1 MQNKGIG
8 CYQRDGRP
16 QFIDFLSM
24 HEKEAGSIRSILKLA
39 SVWHDRWFMRR
50 AMVREMQ
57 AFNDA
62 MYEDFGMTREEAQ
75 KEAEKPFWR
84 A

>member
-1 MQNKGIG
+1 
-8 CYQRDGRP
+8 
-16 QFIDFLSM
+16 
-24 HEKEAGSIRSILKLA
+24 
-39 SVWHDRWFMRR
+39 
-50 AMVREMQ
+50 MVREMQ